1 MNENTTTQ
9 KYDDVPYDPN
19 DKDSVDAF
27 WNDPATDVRKGRGKQ
42 KKPTKQQVTI
52 RLSPNVLEY
61 FKNGGAGW
69 QTRIDTALKN
79 YISHH

>member
-1 MNENTTTQ
+1 MSENTTTH

-19 DKDSVDAF
+19 DKDSVEAF
-27 WNDPATDVRKGRGKQ
+27 WNDPRTEIKKGRGKQ

-61 FKNGGAGW
+61 FKNSGAGW